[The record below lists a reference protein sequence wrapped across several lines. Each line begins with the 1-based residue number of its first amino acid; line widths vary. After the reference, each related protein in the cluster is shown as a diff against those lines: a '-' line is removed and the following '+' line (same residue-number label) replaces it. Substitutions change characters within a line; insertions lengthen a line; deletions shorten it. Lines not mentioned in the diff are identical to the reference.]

1 MQLSFSFG
9 SASQSVSQS
18 VREREREREIERG
31 NFEEKQYIIM
41 ACLFIHFFVLTLL
54 RDHKLKA
61 FDNNLAKVFNA
72 LYRLFVIYLTQG
84 PKEMMS
90 STIVLIYS
98 IQGCLKNN
106 SPKH

>member
-1 MQLSFSFG
+1 M
-9 SASQSVSQS
+9 V
-18 VREREREREIERG
+18 
-31 NFEEKQYIIM
+31 
-41 ACLFIHFFVLTLL
+41 CLFIHFFVFTLL

-84 PKEMMS
+84 SKEMMS

-98 IQGCLKNN
+98 IQGCLKNTALVLSSGVMLVYSLQN
-106 SPKH
+106 LCDSIRLNLKVIKPEGN

>member
-1 MQLSFSFG
+1 M
-9 SASQSVSQS
+9 V
-18 VREREREREIERG
+18 
-31 NFEEKQYIIM
+31 
-41 ACLFIHFFVLTLL
+41 CLFIHFFVFTLL

-84 PKEMMS
+84 SKEMIS

-98 IQGCLKNN
+98 IQGCLKIIAQSISFVMLVYLKNLCDSIRLN
-106 SPKH
+106 LEVIFTELETTEDN